1 MSYAS
6 SVSEAANIVFS
17 RKTKGANI
25 CFYHLTMFISLN
37 KVKTCRFNVKMVFFS
52 FTDLQDQPRHSLFSV
67 FVRLTASVR
76 PRSSG

>member
-17 RKTKGANI
+17 HKTKAASI

-37 KVKTCRFNVKMVFFS
+37 RV
-52 FTDLQDQPRHSLFSV
+52 
-67 FVRLTASVR
+67 
-76 PRSSG
+76 